1 MPTPEQAGAF
11 DYYVVPFI
19 GHVKRS
25 EFTAEGAQ
33 EVAKQLQTVIDHYV
47 SHGWEFHSVEKVG
60 IVVQPGCLAMLF
72 GYRAHYLNFDQIVFR
87 RAR

>member
-1 MPTPEQAGAF
+1 M
-11 DYYVVPFI
+11 
-19 GHVKRS
+19 
-25 EFTAEGAQ
+25 
-33 EVAKQLQTVIDHYV
+33 IDHYV